1 MPGGQIFISYRRADS
16 QWAASRLYDSLIQV
30 FPEER
35 LFMDVDS
42 IDPGQ
47 DFVNVLADRV
57 GRADVFLALIGPDW
71 LTEKNA
77 AGMRRIDDTEDFVR
91 IEIGSALAQSTTVVI
106 PVLLDGA
113 RPPAEAE
120 LPDPLKPLAR
130 RHFARLTHEGYRSE
144 VGRLIDG
151 IGKALELKPGEA
163 GLDVLPPRTPILTG
177 KRLAWLGVAGGLAVT
192 VGVVAWV
199 MSRPADPADNPDL
212 AIFSECVQ
220 CPEMVVI
227 PAGTFVMGSPETEE
241 NRLDQEGPAHSVTV
255 GRFAIARTEV
265 TFEQWDAC
273 VADGGCRG
281 YTPPDDG
288 VSRIGFPAYNITWND
303 AQAYVAWLNDQA
315 PGDPYRLPTEAE
327 WEYAARAGTTTAYYW
342 GDAPD
347 RAYANMGREICC
359 IGAAEGPDEWIGA
372 SPVASFKP
380 NAFGLFDMAGNLWE
394 WTEDHYHDTYTGA
407 PSDGSEWARQ
417 SKGGPPGRRVLRGGS
432 YKDRPFQV
440 RSAIRISNDPD
451 WRLNVYGFRP
461 ARRLQAN

>member
-1 MPGGQIFISYRRADS
+1 M
-16 QWAASRLYDSLIQV
+16 
-30 FPEER
+30 
-35 LFMDVDS
+35 
-42 IDPGQ
+42 
-47 DFVNVLADRV
+47 NDR
-57 GRADVFLALIGPDW
+57 
-71 LTEKNA
+71 
-77 AGMRRIDDTEDFVR
+77 
-91 IEIGSALAQSTTVVI
+91 
-106 PVLLDGA
+106 
-113 RPPAEAE
+113 
-120 LPDPLKPLAR
+120 
-130 RHFARLTHEGYRSE
+130 
-144 VGRLIDG
+144 
-151 IGKALELKPGEA
+151 
-163 GLDVLPPRTPILTG
+163 
-177 KRLAWLGVAGGLAVT
+177 
-192 VGVVAWV
+192 
-199 MSRPADPADNPDL
+199 
-212 AIFSECVQ
+212 
-220 CPEMVVI
+220 
-227 PAGTFVMGSPETEE
+227 
-241 NRLDQEGPAHSVTV
+241 
-255 GRFAIARTEV
+255 
-265 TFEQWDAC
+265 
-273 VADGGCRG
+273 
-281 YTPPDDG
+281 
-288 VSRIGFPAYNITWND
+288 
-303 AQAYVAWLNDQA
+303 A